1 MSQDENATA
10 NTKPAADGSRRH
22 FLDSAGR
29 IALKTPPA
37 ITLLLA
43 SGGSQPAWAS
53 GGSHP
58 NNGRGNSWSGA
69 SPGNSGNAP
78 GRNK

>member
-1 MSQDENATA
+1 MDQDENGTT
-10 NTKPAADGSRRH
+10 NTDPGVDGSRRH

-29 IALKTPPA
+29 IALATPPA

-53 GGSHP
+53 GGH
-58 NNGRGNSWSGA
+58 GGG

-78 GRNK
+78 GHNK